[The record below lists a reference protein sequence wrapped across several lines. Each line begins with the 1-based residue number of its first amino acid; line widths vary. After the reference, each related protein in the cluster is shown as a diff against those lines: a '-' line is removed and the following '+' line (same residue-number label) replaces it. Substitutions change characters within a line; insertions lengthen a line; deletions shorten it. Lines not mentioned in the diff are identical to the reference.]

1 MKKII
6 NWIFGSFFRQLGRV
20 LAFILVGYLIASL
33 LTYKDI
39 KIPSFLNVNAEEL
52 VVPVNFVREEQH
64 TINYNNSPGFEQST
78 SNSLISQRL
87 IWSTTEANIKEY
99 HITFDTNNKN
109 YENISYIEIPFTF
122 SQPLSFVE
130 GNTNTD
136 TLKLT
141 EKPSV
146 HCKEWK
152 QNTDGNWECFI
163 AENVIASGTIKDYE
177 YVYKDYALDKFNFY
191 VQMVYSDDS
200 WNTCSLNSS
209 SNIVCNPN
217 GKVPKQLYFYIN
229 FKTSDATTFL
239 LAISRAFRLYSSAT
253 KEQIDSINN
262 IKDKLDDTKNTITS
276 NSDDDESESC
286 GIICKLKSIVKFLK
300 PDSLKNII
308 VPNEEQMQDLIDTM
322 QTQVTS
328 KLGILAFPVTLYTQI
343 INLVQN
349 TSESSY
355 CFSWDSVTV
364 PNFEDYTIIDSGQY
378 CFSDMLQNQKISS
391 FRTAC
396 MLIIGALILLGFTSY
411 LKNCYNKVLDIPDRD
426 EYTYFTAENVY
437 SVDANGEA
445 ELTQVRNRSTYRE
458 KR

>member
-39 KIPSFLNVNAEEL
+39 NIPSFLNVNAEEL
-52 VVPVNFVREEQH
+52 VVPVNYVREQH
-64 TINYNNSPGFEQST
+64 QNIDYTNSPGFEQST
-78 SNSLISQRL
+78 TNSLIALRS
-87 IWSTTEANIKEY
+87 ITSTNNNSIKEY
-99 HITFDTNNKN
+99 KISFNTTNLD
-109 YENISYIEIPFTF
+109 YTNISYIEIPFSF
-122 SQPLSFVE
+122 SKPLIFNSTDDTETYFCE
-130 GNTNTD
+130 QWTLDPDTNTYSC
-136 TLKLT
+136 TQKLQYYNKALV
-141 EKPSV
+141 EN
-146 HCKEWK
+146 
-152 QNTDGNWECFI
+152 NTSD
-163 AENVIASGTIKDYE
+163 VTIN
-177 YVYKDYALDKFNFY
+177 NFY
-191 VQMVYSDDS
+191 IQMVYSDDS
-200 WNTCSLNSS
+200 WNTCSLNSTN
-209 SNIVCNPN
+209 NIICNVN

-229 FKTSDATTFL
+229 FKTAKTTNFL
-239 LAISRAFRLYSSAT
+239 LAISRAFKLYSSAT

-349 TSESSY
+349 TSESNY

-391 FRTAC
+391 FRTVC

-445 ELTQVRNRSTYRE
+445 ELTQVRNRSTYKE